1 MNKLTKEQIEEIRI
15 KYSHGLTLKQ
25 LAEEYG
31 VSHSTISYHIDKD
44 KHKEKYKRYWIN
56 MPIEKRK
63 IAFDRIKNYQRE
75 YRRNRYQNDEEYRN
89 KQREY
94 QRDYKRN
101 NNKTSS

>member
-1 MNKLTKEQIEEIRI
+1 MNKLTKEQIEEIKERYGI
-15 KYSHGLTLKQ
+15 ESTLQK
-25 LAEEYG
+25 LAEEYE
-31 VSHSTISYHIDKD
+31 VSVSTISYHINKD

-63 IAFDRIKNYQRE
+63 KAFDRIKNYQRE

-94 QRDYKRN
+94 QRNYKRD
-101 NNKTSS
+101 KR